1 MEKNNKQD
9 GLGLLSV
16 IWIGFNFIAGITF
29 ACAFSS
35 LVWNGEKGL
44 GLNILWV
51 DIIEGVIAFVCAW
64 SFAKLVSYHPMAN
77 GGLSQYART
86 SFGKYW
92 GLIGGLL
99 NYMSLPLIAS
109 TMFVSTIRT
118 NFGPGS
124 AVNLLEKWGS
134 FSSLYLDLMGFVV
147 FILAAG
153 VVFLGT
159 RKYKYFTNIIGILTW
174 VLTLFVIVF
183 AIGAFAMNG
192 TKSLSF
198 LAKAAPISNVDGKSF
213 ATTFM
218 SIFFSFAGIETFI
231 TSGQTIKDRARN
243 MPIGIVVIMILVTLF
258 YIVFTFLVIGAVDI
272 EGNGFGGNPS
282 ITLFQTWDQH
292 FDTGSTFKN
301 IGAWVIIAAT
311 LLMRFGS
318 LINITMFGGLT
329 LEPLARQ
336 GYVTSGVATPSAKT
350 GLPVKAILITIGIF
364 AITAALFLFLPDI
377 VQGITNSPSP
387 FDYSSLAGVA
397 SIVMIGIYTLS
408 IVTCLVQGFKKN
420 IKLHII
426 EYIGFF
432 ATLAFIGFLLVMYF
446 WTSIIDGYTAGGTQG
461 IVAATIQLLYICS
474 IFAVGCGLY
483 FGYHKKFLR
492 QIEND
497 AAAKKELIEYE
508 KVFTIITPE
517 QTGLFNKTEKEQKEI
532 T

>member
-1 MEKNNKQD
+1 
-9 GLGLLSV
+9 
-16 IWIGFNFIAGITF
+16 
-29 ACAFSS
+29 
-35 LVWNGEKGL
+35 
-44 GLNILWV
+44 
-51 DIIEGVIAFVCAW
+51 
-64 SFAKLVSYHPMAN
+64 
-77 GGLSQYART
+77 
-86 SFGKYW
+86 
-92 GLIGGLL
+92 
-99 NYMSLPLIAS
+99 
-109 TMFVSTIRT
+109 
-118 NFGPGS
+118 
-124 AVNLLEKWGS
+124 
-134 FSSLYLDLMGFVV
+134 
-147 FILAAG
+147 
-153 VVFLGT
+153 
-159 RKYKYFTNIIGILTW
+159 
-174 VLTLFVIVF
+174 
-183 AIGAFAMNG
+183 
-192 TKSLSF
+192 
-198 LAKAAPISNVDGKSF
+198 
-213 ATTFM
+213 
-218 SIFFSFAGIETFI
+218 
-231 TSGQTIKDRARN
+231 
-243 MPIGIVVIMILVTLF
+243 
-258 YIVFTFLVIGAVDI
+258 
-272 EGNGFGGNPS
+272 
-282 ITLFQTWDQH
+282 
-292 FDTGSTFKN
+292 
-301 IGAWVIIAAT
+301 
-311 LLMRFGS
+311 MRFGS

-446 WTSIIDGYTAGGTQG
+446 WTSIIDGYTVGGTQG